1 MVLLIVNFQVQC
13 VGVKYML
20 SRFVRLFVLLQSD
33 FSFFFW
39 VRWLRVFGW
48 KMDAGL
54 CWSKGGVVTLS
65 VAYLIFFWLLQFAHG
80 KVLAVSLMVS

>member
-1 MVLLIVNFQVQC
+1 
-13 VGVKYML
+13 
-20 SRFVRLFVLLQSD
+20 
-33 FSFFFW
+33 
-39 VRWLRVFGW
+39 
-48 KMDAGL
+48 MDAGL